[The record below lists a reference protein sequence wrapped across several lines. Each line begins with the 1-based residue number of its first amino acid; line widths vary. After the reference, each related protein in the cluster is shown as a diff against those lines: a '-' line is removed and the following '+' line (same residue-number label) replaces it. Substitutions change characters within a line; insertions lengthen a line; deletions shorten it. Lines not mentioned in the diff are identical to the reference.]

1 MAMPMGEGAVVAA
14 APEEAWA
21 GEREPAQKPEEP
33 SLSAGEWLTKSL
45 FSSPVNSLLTVV
57 FSLLV
62 LLAARGLLNFTFSE
76 ERTWRAVKTNMRFL
90 FTHAYPQ
97 EQYARIWVCVGV
109 IAVLS
114 GLSAGLLAKTG
125 RGISMK
131 KLSMN
136 LMGTGGVIGLGILL
150 REPSAVVD
158 AEGQALH
165 REPAAA
171 VGDSFVGWLDAN
183 FMAVLGTL
191 VLANI
196 ALAVWFHFQG
206 TYLRDRPEPRVA
218 HGVLVLASVAVLIME
233 QYATGEVVRESF
245 PDAMTDRAWWWL
257 AVAVLAGL
265 GAALWFG
272 LGDARRRNTF
282 VPAMHVFFA
291 AAGLMVL
298 SAWVYPW
305 GHYAFLEG
313 EFISEPG
320 STVAMTTKLPWTVMW
335 VLLVGTFLLGRALSR
350 ARAAPRLR
358 VPLNLLWVMTPFVL
372 YWAVLRDPD
381 LDWDHVVST
390 DIPMAVFFA
399 VFGGLV
405 VWYLAHPRIGEAGR
419 IMAVV
424 LVGVAVLNWVA
435 AFFGW
440 YPMLQKARIS
450 FLLLAV
456 VALLAHN
463 FAGDRAQRMK
473 LVAAW
478 VATMAVF
485 HWLVTLVNSPST
497 VETPTDALIGGFGIT
512 LIVAVF
518 TLLLAFPLGV
528 LLALARTSK
537 LPIFRVLSTA
547 YIEVFRGVPLIT
559 ILFFFTLVFNL
570 FLPQNMELMDIAGA
584 TIGFALFSA
593 AYLAENVR
601 GGLQAVRRG
610 QYEASDAVG
619 LTTVQRTLFIVL
631 PQALRVSIPPLV
643 GQVIATFKETSLLA
657 VVGIFDFLRIAD
669 KVISAQS
676 EFLGVKREGLLFASF
691 IYWIFAYNM
700 SKHSRR
706 LEKRLGVGER

>member
-1 MAMPMGEGAVVAA
+1 MTAPMGDPAATAVDPA
-14 APEEAWA
+14 EAWA

-33 SLSAGEWLTKSL
+33 SLSAGEWLSKNL
-45 FSSPVNSLLTVV
+45 FSSAVNSVLTVV

-62 LLAARGLLNFTFSE
+62 LLAVRGLLNFTFSE
-76 ERTWRAVKTNMRFL
+76 ERTWRAVKTNVRFL

-97 EQYARIWVCVGV
+97 DQYARIWVCVGV

-114 GLSAGLLAKTG
+114 GLSVGLLAKTG

-136 LMGTGGVIGLGILL
+136 LMGMGGVIGLGILL
-150 REPSAVVD
+150 REPSATVDSEGLVV
-158 AEGQALH
+158 H
-165 REPAAA
+165 RDPAAA

-183 FMAVLGTL
+183 ALTVLGVL
-191 VLANI
+191 VLANVV
-196 ALAVWFHFQG
+196 LAAWFHLQG
-206 TYLRDRPEPRVA
+206 TYLRDGPEPRIA
-218 HGVLVLASVAVLIME
+218 HGALVLASIGVLIMQ
-233 QYATGEVVRESF
+233 QYAAGEVVRESF
-245 PDAMTDRAWWWL
+245 ADAMADRSWWWL
-257 AVAVLAGL
+257 AAVLLGGAGT
-265 GAALWFG
+265 AMWFG

-282 VPAMHVFFA
+282 VPAIYVFFGA
-291 AAGLMVL
+291 AAVMVL
-298 SAWVYPW
+298 SAWAYPW

-335 VLLVGTFLLGRALSR
+335 ILLVGTFLLGRALST
-350 ARAAPRLR
+350 AGAASRLR

-381 LDWDHVVST
+381 LDWDHVLST

-399 VFGGLV
+399 AFGGLV

-435 AFFGW
+435 AYFGW

-463 FAGDRAQRMK
+463 FAGDRTQRLR

-478 VATMAVF
+478 VAIMAVF

-518 TLLLAFPLGV
+518 TLLAAFPLGV

-559 ILFFFTLVFNL
+559 ILFFFTLIFNL
-570 FLPQNMELMDIAGA
+570 FLPDNMSLTDIAGA

-601 GGLQAVRRG
+601 GGLQAVRQG

-619 LTTVQRTLFIVL
+619 LTTVQRTLFVVL
-631 PQALRVSIPPLV
+631 PQSLRVSIPPLV

-700 SKHSRR
+700 SKHSQR